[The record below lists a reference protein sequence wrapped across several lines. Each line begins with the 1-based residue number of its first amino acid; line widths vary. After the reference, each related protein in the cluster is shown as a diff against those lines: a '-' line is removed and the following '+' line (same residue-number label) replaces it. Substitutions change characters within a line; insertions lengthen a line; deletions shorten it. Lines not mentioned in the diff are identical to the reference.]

1 MEIVALLEELVNGLI
16 EAEDDFYSNPTDL
29 YSFEKA
35 TKATTDALA
44 AKFLSMA
51 LSCMDEKICDSA
63 IRKARYNVQRI
74 RPRTLVSSVGDL
86 RFDCRLYREKG
97 VKTGGYVS
105 ILPEVLGIGKHE
117 RFTEEAEVMLYTE
130 ALKTSYAEAAKAL
143 PSKQKITKTTV
154 MNKIH
159 SIVDEMPMEEPEEI
173 ISTDYL
179 YIEADEDHVAEQHG
193 EQVSE
198 EGNKSF
204 ITKLVYIYDN
214 KQDAKGY
221 ADRKELVN
229 KFYISGLY
237 PGSEGNE
244 QLWNKVQSYIDSNY
258 NQDNLKRIFVSGDAA
273 PWIKSGADK
282 LDKALF
288 CADKFHLMKYVNLA
302 AAQMGKEEK
311 DAFKN
316 ELWHLLY
323 SKKKKAKA
331 RFDEYTSNMLLTA
344 NNPDRVEDLRK
355 FALGNWAAVRR
366 TLRNKHTNGC
376 SAESHV
382 SHVLSDRLSS
392 RPMGWSQ
399 IGADRMSK
407 LRCYER
413 NYGREKIINLV
424 RYSRDVQKGYRTG
437 TSYEVMK
444 QFSLREVTAEHRN
457 KARGYIEAVQATI
470 PGMTA
475 KKTAAIRTQLDM
487 L

>member
-344 NNPDRVEDLRK
+344 KNPDRVEDLRK
-355 FALGNWAAVRR
+355 FALCNWAAVRR

-475 KKTAAIRTQLDM
+475 KKTSAIRTQLDM

>member
-214 KQDAKGY
+214 KQDVKGY

-258 NQDNLKRIFVSGDAA
+258 NQDNLKRIFVCGDAA

-344 NNPDRVEDLRK
+344 KNPDRVEDLRK

-413 NYGREKIINLV
+413 NYGRERIINLV